1 MMPKPT
7 QAPQE
12 SELQS
17 QGRFAMVPAAGS
29 IGNHGDESGVH
40 GALNQRTIHLS
51 YCGYILIFLLS
62 LTSVTAFAT
71 DSPSPQTV
79 ASLKSESRPAALP
92 FFVGEKLLFEVRW
105 MGFLAGN
112 ASMAVSGQVTRNG
125 HDVYHIRSLAESSPF
140 FSLFYNVRDMGETFV
155 DVRELYPWYFRLD
168 QREGARSVQRTVTF
182 DQQRGVAIYTKNQ
195 ETPQEVKIPWGVQD
209 SLSSFYLVRTLPL
222 RVGQS
227 IHLKTFSNG
236 KTYDLEVQILRRE
249 KVEAYWGPVDALVVQ
264 PLMRFQEILRQKGD
278 VLIWVTDDDR
288 RLPVR
293 MKTAIKVGS
302 IEATLINVK
311 SIR

>member
-1 MMPKPT
+1 
-7 QAPQE
+7 
-12 SELQS
+12 
-17 QGRFAMVPAAGS
+17 MVPAAGS

-92 FFVGEKLLFEVRW
+92 FFVGEELLFEVRW

-168 QREGARSVQRTVTF
+168 QREGSRAVQRTVTF

-195 ETPQEVKIPWGVQD
+195 ETPQEVKVPWGVQD

-264 PLMRFQEILRQKGD
+264 PLMRFQEILRQKGE

-288 RLPVR
+288 RLPIR
-293 MKTAIKVGS
+293 MRTAIKVGS
-302 IEATLINVK
+302 IEATLIDVK
-311 SIR
+311 STR